1 MELLALSVHLLLG
14 PGIEA
19 FWIIAY
25 LMQSELRAAFL
36 LVLVYNVSES
46 ETRPSVRTASDCPV
60 EVHKV
65 DAGSGA
71 LVLKGAELLRAGLKI
86 SQDVVVGVHLI
97 LKLCIIKFKLY
108 GF

>member
-1 MELLALSVHLLLG
+1 
-14 PGIEA
+14 
-19 FWIIAY
+19 
-25 LMQSELRAAFL
+25 MQSELRAAFL

-46 ETRPSVRTASDCPV
+46 ETRPSVRTASDCPI
-60 EVHKV
+60 EVHEV

-71 LVLKGAELLRAGLKI
+71 LVLKGAELLRVGLKI
-86 SQDVVVGVHLI
+86 SQDIVVGVHLI